1 MNRKHYT
8 TPAVVAIEIEEQSL
22 LATSPG
28 NVVVDTTTEADEG
41 DVLSGSFDG
50 VEFDWDKEAWQ

>member
-1 MNRKHYT
+1 MNKKHYT
-8 TPAVVAIEIEEQSL
+8 TPAVVAVEIEEQSV
-22 LATSPG
+22 LATSD
-28 NVVVDTTTEADEG
+28 VVVDTTTGADDS

>member
-1 MNRKHYT
+1 MNKKHYT
-8 TPAVVAIEIEEQSL
+8 TPAVVAVEIDEQGL
-22 LATSPG
+22 LALSK
-28 NVVVDTTTEADEG
+28 VEADFTTGADEG

>member
-1 MNRKHYT
+1 MNKKHYT
-8 TPAVVAIEIEEQSL
+8 TPAVVAVEIEEQSV
-22 LATSPG
+22 LAASD
-28 NVVVDTTTEADEG
+28 VVVDTTTGADDG

>member
-8 TPAVVAIEIEEQSL
+8 TPAVVAVEIEEQSV
-22 LATSPG
+22 LATSD
-28 NVVVDTTTEADEG
+28 VVVDTNKQADEG